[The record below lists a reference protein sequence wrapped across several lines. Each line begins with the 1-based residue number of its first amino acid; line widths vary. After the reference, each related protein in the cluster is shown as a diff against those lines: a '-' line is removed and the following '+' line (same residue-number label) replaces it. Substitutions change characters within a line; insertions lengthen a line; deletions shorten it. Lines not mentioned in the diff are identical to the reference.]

1 MPPLPFSSS
10 LGGVVVV
17 GVELVGVVVVGV
29 VGVVGVVPV
38 VVDPVVVDPVVD
50 PVVVSVAELVS
61 PGVAVTVVS
70 LPPLLAITT
79 TATIRPTMTATRPAI
94 RRRALPWGLCSSG
107 WRIIRVGS
115 SCMV

>member
-17 GVELVGVVVVGV
+17 GVELVGGVVVGV
-29 VGVVGVVPV
+29 VGVVPVVIDPV
-38 VVDPVVVDPVVD
+38 VVDPVVVDPVVVS
-50 PVVVSVAELVS
+50 VVVLGSLETV
-61 PGVAVTVVS
+61 VTVEVVS

-79 TATIRPTMTATRPAI
+79 TATTRPTITATRPAI
-94 RRRALPWGLCSSG
+94 RRRMLPWGLCSSG